1 MRTLIISRSGAAPMP
16 PEMMPATLQAFKA
29 WRDKWR
35 SKMEIFEFFA
45 SGTGGWGVANTAD
58 EKELSQMMLEYP
70 VGAFSS
76 VEVIPTVEG
85 DDALARMGSALE
97 QFMAMMK
104 AA

>member
-1 MRTLIISRSGAAPMP
+1 MRTLIISRNAAAPMP
-16 PEMMPATLQAFKA
+16 PELMPATLQAFKA

-35 SKMEIFEFFA
+35 SKMEVFELFA

-70 VGAFSS
+70 LGAFAS
-76 VEVIPTVEG
+76 VEVIPTVDGDEG
-85 DDALARMGSALE
+85 LVRMESVLS